1 LENPVGLID
10 NIEFESMVIIKKS
23 EEYETISRRVKLIPK
38 IKFPC
43 LKIVLLDRFST
54 SEVPDI
60 SSE

>member
-23 EEYETISRRVKLIPK
+23 EKYETISRHVKLIPK

-43 LKIVLLDRFST
+43 LKIVLLDCFST

>member
-1 LENPVGLID
+1 
-10 NIEFESMVIIKKS
+10 MVIIKKS
-23 EEYETISRRVKLIPK
+23 EEYETISRRVKFIPK

-43 LKIVLLDRFST
+43 FKIVLLDRFST